1 MNQQNNPREETILN
15 EPILYYRSNSN
26 TSRIYC
32 QLLFEQLGE
41 GRIISYQET
50 PDQRALG
57 TTPPWICF
65 ISPITLGTIELL
77 ADFLQSTQFYEER
90 IIIGAVGISP
100 PREGMEEELTAR
112 HLSQEQRKTRK
123 IFYLQGGYNQYQ
135 LGFVRRFTLSLS
147 AWKELIQIWKKPS
160 NQPGEPVT
168 TANPPGQQ
176 GSQNQDQNQDHW
188 IQTGKSLFIPKAELV
203 QPMASWIRSRELD

>member
-1 MNQQNNPREETILN
+1 MNEQNNPREEKKLN

-32 QLLFEQLGE
+32 QLLLEQLGE
-41 GRIISYQET
+41 GRIMGYQKT
-50 PDQRALG
+50 PDQRALD

-77 ADFLQSTQFYEER
+77 TRFLESTQSYEGR
-90 IIIGAVGISP
+90 IIIGAVGISQ

-112 HLSQEQRKTRK
+112 HLSYDQRKTRK

-135 LGFVRRFTLSLS
+135 LGFVRRFSLSLS
-147 AWKELIQIWKKPS
+147 AWMELLQIWKKPS

-168 TANPPGQQ
+168 TTNPPGQQ
-176 GSQNQDQNQDHW
+176 VHQNQDHW
-188 IQTGKSLFIPKAELV
+188 AQTGKSLFIPRPELV
-203 QPMASWIRSRELD
+203 QPMASWIRSIELD